1 MEFRLKPEQAEAFR
15 QRIAPMLGF
24 VHGCRRRL
32 EARGFHPSSK
42 LYQLVNKAYDALHSL
57 HIELHYMACKSGVW
71 RPKEEQSDATA
82 ADRDQGSPNLPDA

>member
-1 MEFRLKPEQAEAFR
+1 MEPRLTPKQAEAFR

-42 LYQLVNKAYDALHSL
+42 VFQLVNAAYDALHSL

-71 RPKEEQSDATA
+71 RAKEDVPDATA
-82 ADRDQGSPNLPDA
+82 TDQSQAAPNQSDS